1 LKLVLEEPSSTDSN
15 VAISFGIPAMTL
27 GRCGN
32 NGDNHSINEWWDPKD
47 A

>member
-1 LKLVLEEPSSTDSN
+1 
-15 VAISFGIPAMTL
+15 MTL